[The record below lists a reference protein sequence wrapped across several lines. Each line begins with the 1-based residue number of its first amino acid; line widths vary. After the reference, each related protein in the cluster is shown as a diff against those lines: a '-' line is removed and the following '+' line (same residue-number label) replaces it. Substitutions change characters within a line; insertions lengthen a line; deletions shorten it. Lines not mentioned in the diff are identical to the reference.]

1 MFNLYDVFDR
11 SLEDLL
17 LKAFG
22 KKYKVPC
29 RIWAAIERIRL
40 ARIFV
45 ADFQLIL
52 KVSTPVHFDVVSEL
66 V

>member
-29 RIWAAIERIRL
+29 RIWAAIERIQVVNTVR
-40 ARIFV
+40 
-45 ADFQLIL
+45 
-52 KVSTPVHFDVVSEL
+52 SHFRCGFSVDIESFDAGSF
-66 V
+66 